1 MTDLRLRV
9 LLVPDSVHWVTG
21 TIAKSIAHFNP
32 WIEATI
38 ASGPVIDVVLNQQP
52 ELMRNFDLVH
62 FTCPYA
68 SREWLPR
75 FRDLVPCVTSHHH
88 VSDWDLLKHNLDGDA
103 IIVGSPEWAEDLRAR
118 GGDLSKVFWVPYGVD
133 AEQFKPATDAER
145 LAIRNKL
152 GISRGATLVGFFGKN
167 SSNEH
172 DRKGLDVFTEA
183 ILGLKQR
190 LPELTVLL
198 VGPGWKDL
206 ASSFSSAGVQ
216 CLWFPFVRNLSGL
229 REMYHALDFY
239 WVTARVEGG
248 PVPLL
253 EAMSS
258 EVCCLTTAV
267 GIAREIVRDGEN
279 AVLLPF
285 NDVAAFVERT
295 ALLAS
300 DESERRRLGRN
311 ARQTIL
317 KEMHVGVTAPRVR
330 EVYAKAFENFA
341 ARTGSE
347 PRAVATGL
355 GASIVATLSEPRADR
370 GPRRGSPAGVVVATG
385 SGTQNK
391 PDDVPLHGF
400 PRAIHR
406 RVKMLEALAWS
417 EHLILYHR
425 QRSVALR
432 MITREWLRNPLSL
445 LPARVLLRRF
455 LPMSLVAR
463 VVKLKNGSRRKPRV
477 LADYSPSEK
486 M

>member
-1 MTDLRLRV
+1 MSNPRLRV

-21 TIAKSIAHFNP
+21 TIAKSIARFNP

-38 ASGPVIDVVLNQQP
+38 ASGPVIDVVLNEQP

-88 VSDWDLLKHNLDGDA
+88 VTDWELLKHNLAGDA

-133 AEQFKPATDAER
+133 AEQFKPATDAAR
-145 LAIRNKL
+145 LAIRRKL
-152 GISRGATLVGFFGKN
+152 GLATNATLVGFFGKN
-167 SSNEH
+167 SSNDD
-172 DRKGLDVFTEA
+172 DRKGIDIFTEA
-183 ILGLKQR
+183 LRALKQK
-190 LPELTVLL
+190 LPELAVLI

-206 ASSFSSAGVQ
+206 VSSLHSAGVQ

-279 AVLLPF
+279 AVLMPF
-285 NDVAAFVERT
+285 NDAQAFVERT
-295 ALLAS
+295 ALLAC
-300 DESERRRLGRN
+300 DEAERRRLGRN

-341 ARTGSE
+341 ARRPILSE
-347 PRAVATGL
+347 PRAVATG
-355 GASIVATLSEPRADR
+355 S
-370 GPRRGSPAGVVVATG
+370 GSSMVATG
-385 SGTQNK
+385 SGTQNQ
-391 PDDVPLHGF
+391 PDEIPLHGF
-400 PRAIHR
+400 PRSIHR
-406 RVKMLEALAWS
+406 RVRMLEALAWS

-425 QRSVALR
+425 QRSVALG
-432 MITREWLRNPLSL
+432 MITKEWLRNPLSP

-455 LPMSLVAR
+455 LPVSVVAR
-463 VVKLKNGSRRKPRV
+463 VVKLKHRSQRQVSG
-477 LADYSPSEK
+477 YSVSKEPIKKGIPSA
-486 M
+486 